1 LRDWRKGD
9 ASSLPGLKDNVTAS
23 GAFEIAAICWERSR
37 GLPGGSE
44 RIKSKRMRIESEA
57 AKKTG
62 STVSIII
69 VIMGAN
75 DQVLVEAR

>member
-1 LRDWRKGD
+1 MHPHFLDSKTTSQPQALLTLQLSAGR
-9 ASSLPGLKDNVTAS
+9 GL
-23 GAFEIAAICWERSR
+23 R

-44 RIKSKRMRIESEA
+44 RIKSKRMRFEPEA

-69 VIMGAN
+69 VVMGAN

>member
-1 LRDWRKGD
+1 MHPHFLDSKTTSQPQ
-9 ASSLPGLKDNVTAS
+9 ALLTLQLSS
-23 GAFEIAAICWERSR
+23 WERSR

-69 VIMGAN
+69 VIMEAN

>member
-1 LRDWRKGD
+1 LQL
-9 ASSLPGLKDNVTAS
+9 SS
-23 GAFEIAAICWERSR
+23 WERSR

-69 VIMGAN
+69 VVMGAN